1 MDKTSSILQNFSII
15 NDPRID
21 RTKKHALIDIVV
33 LSVCGIICSC
43 ESFAEIESFGKLKIN
58 FLKKFLELKN
68 GIPSHDTIGRVLSII
83 DPKELQQAF
92 FAWVKDNVD
101 VLPGE
106 IISLDGKFINSS
118 YGSSENKS
126 RSIFGMV

>member
-1 MDKTSSILQNFSII
+1 MLQNFSII
-15 NDPRID
+15 NDPRIN

-68 GIPSHDTIGRVLSII
+68 GIPSHDTIGRV
-83 DPKELQQAF
+83 
-92 FAWVKDNVD
+92 
-101 VLPGE
+101 
-106 IISLDGKFINSS
+106 
-118 YGSSENKS
+118 
-126 RSIFGMV
+126 